1 MVNKTVTK
9 TDERLETEMG
19 NFRSCNSKPK
29 RETETEPLNKKKK
42 LVLTGDSMVNG
53 IFEKGLSVNHK
64 AKILNFPGGTNERKI
79 KEKSD
84 DLIVLKLELMISLK
98 M

>member
-1 MVNKTVTK
+1 
-9 TDERLETEMG
+9 
-19 NFRSCNSKPK
+19 
-29 RETETEPLNKKKK
+29 
-42 LVLTGDSMVNG
+42 MVNG

-64 AKILNFPGGTNERKI
+64 AKIVNFPGGANERKI

-84 DLIVLKLELMISLK
+84 DLIVLKLKLMISLK